1 MTSRAPYVVPP
12 GVGWVETTD
21 EWGHVIVHVAPLP
34 NGPVAVLPNQSA
46 LIWLAAVD
54 GSGDVVAD
62 VAEMTGHDAAV
73 VRDDVAAFL
82 NELVDRGLLRPA

>member
-1 MTSRAPYVVPP
+1 MSSGPAFRVRP
-12 GVGWVETTD
+12 GIGWTHTTTAEGD
-21 EWGHVIVHVAPLP
+21 VVHVAPLP
-34 NGPVAVLPNQSA
+34 NGPVAVLPDQSA
-46 LIWLAAVD
+46 AIWLAAVD

-62 VAEMTGHDAAV
+62 VAEMTGHEAAV